1 VNSLHLVGVDRV
13 GPAGHAQAAGQ
24 TRKLSGGRLRELT
37 AKAKQIAAAS
47 SNAPMAPKAW
57 NSRESQRLWLQPVR
71 KGVESASLSR
81 KQNVTIW
88 KLKDLADLDFACGS
102 EDAFLEKSLV
112 RLTIPAH
119 GWFAMSSN
127 RRFAWSALLT
137 YSI

>member
-24 TRKLSGGRLRELT
+24 TRKLSGGRLRELA
-37 AKAKQIAAAS
+37 AKAKQIAAAT
-47 SNAPMAPKAW
+47 
-57 NSRESQRLWLQPVR
+57 SRRRKPGTVANRNGYVQPVR
-71 KGVESASLSR
+71 KSVESESLSR
-81 KQNVTIW
+81 KQNVTFW
-88 KLKDLADLDFACGS
+88 KLTDLADLNFACGS

-119 GWFAMSSN
+119 RWFVMSSN